1 MSKRYRGYQYR
12 DDGCADPRTERQAV
26 LSFPDLDRLTP
37 VVKPTPTER
46 VLWRLAAFYDVVRD
60 HLERDH
66 YPHPSGV
73 WVNPRDA
80 RRLRRWV
87 EAPLRAGSSGGRN
100 ARLTLY
106 WTDKGPASSELVPVG
121 EIIVTRRAYAGGDR

>member
-1 MSKRYRGYQYR
+1 MSKRYQYR

-26 LSFPDLDRLTP
+26 LSFPDLDALTP

-60 HLERDH
+60 HLERDR

-87 EAPLRAGSSGGRN
+87 EAPLRAESAGGRQ
-100 ARLTLY
+100 ARLALY
-106 WTDKGPASSELVPVG
+106 WTDKGPACSELVPAG
-121 EIIVTRRAYAGGDR
+121 EIIVTGRAYAGVDR

>member
-1 MSKRYRGYQYR
+1 MSKRYQYR
-12 DDGCADPRTERQAV
+12 DDGCADPRAERQAV
-26 LSFPDLDRLTP
+26 LSFPDLDGLTP
-37 VVKPTPTER
+37 VVSPTPTER

-87 EAPLRAGSSGGRN
+87 EAPLHTESARGRG
-100 ARLTLY
+100 ARLALY
-106 WTDKGPASSELVPVG
+106 WTDKGPASSPLVPLG
-121 EIIVTRRAYAGGDR
+121 QIIVTGRAYAGGGR

>member
-1 MSKRYRGYQYR
+1 MNKRYRGSQCR
-12 DDGCADPRTERQAV
+12 DEGEADPRAERQAV
-26 LSFPDLDRLTP
+26 VPFPDLEGLTP

-60 HLERDH
+60 NLQRDR

-73 WVNPRDA
+73 WVNPHDA

-87 EAPLRAGSSGGRN
+87 EAPLRAESGAGRH
-100 ARLTLY
+100 ARLALY
-106 WTDKGPASSELVPVG
+106 WTDKGPACSELVCVG
-121 EIIVTRRAYAGGDR
+121 EIIVTGRAYAGGDR